1 MLFCGLVAWKCH
13 VCFFLCKDVTKKNKK
28 RKKVPMCHIYIYTHT
43 HKHSYTHG
51 HAHTLSCR
59 PHSLL
64 CYCAWEPLSVKASTA
79 TATARQRAQTH
90 TRTHFK
96 NTHTSHALIFLAI
109 VQQFYS
115 SKPYHKSLHSWSIS
129 LYQYLAHTHKH
140 RRQASAWIV
149 LIVFPR
155 SVPLLSSHQKIIN
168 K

>member
-13 VCFFLCKDVTKKNKK
+13 VCFFLCKDVTKKKEKK
-28 RKKVPMCHIYIYTHT
+28 KKSAHVSYIYLYT

-51 HAHTLSCR
+51 HAHT
-59 PHSLL
+59 HSRADLTV
-64 CYCAWEPLSVKASTA
+64 YFVIVHESPWVWKPLQQPLPPASVHKH
-79 TATARQRAQTH
+79 TH
-90 TRTHFK
+90 THFK

-115 SKPYHKSLHSWSIS
+115 SKPYHKSLHSCSIS
-129 LYQYLAHTHKH
+129 LYQYLAHKH

-155 SVPLLSSHQKIIN
+155 SVPLLSSPQKW
-168 K
+168 

>member
-13 VCFFLCKDVTKKNKK
+13 VCFFLCKDVTNKK
-28 RKKVPMCHIYIYTHT
+28 TKKEKKCPCVIYISIHT
-43 HKHSYTHG
+43 QTFIHTRTC
-51 HAHTLSCR
+51 AHTLSCR

-90 TRTHFK
+90 THTHFK

-115 SKPYHKSLHSWSIS
+115 SKPYHKSLHSCSIS

-155 SVPLLSSHQKIIN
+155 SVPLLSSPQKMIS